1 MDGVVQRR
9 LLSPPSASH
18 WSVLSAEEAVRELE
32 ERSKN
37 AIDKEEKE
45 LEIILSDN
53 NYFCVREDFLWLLL

>member
-1 MDGVVQRR
+1 
-9 LLSPPSASH
+9 
-18 WSVLSAEEAVRELE
+18 VLSAEEAVRELE

-45 LEIILSDN
+45 LEIILCDN

>member
-1 MDGVVQRR
+1 M
-9 LLSPPSASH
+9 
-18 WSVLSAEEAVRELE
+18 LSAEEAVRELE